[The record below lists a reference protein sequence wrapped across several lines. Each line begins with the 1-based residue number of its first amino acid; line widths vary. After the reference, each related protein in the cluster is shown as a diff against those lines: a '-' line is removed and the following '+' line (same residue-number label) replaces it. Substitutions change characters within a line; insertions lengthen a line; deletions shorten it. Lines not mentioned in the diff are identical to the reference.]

1 MGIGF
6 LSRQLLPG
14 VALLATLALGSCA
27 SLAGAEEAGNRL
39 IDKEA
44 QAKRRPK
51 TYLTVF
57 NNGYGGDPMPKE
69 PEKFEKLLKT
79 IASEGSFNAVMCRYS
94 ADREALCRK
103 YNVLMV
109 VDLLAD
115 GHHVYKNPKECEQ
128 LCGQLRGNPA
138 IVAYHLWSDRFGK
151 TGSGRARDIDNVHQW
166 DPTHA
171 TYSGTYQ
178 TEGMKHLAMSDFV
191 SYYDF
196 SWKRGPHKNF
206 SNLLTAWAVAKT
218 HDNRIGRCIETD
230 PGQPGEGN
238 YLRSLYLQNTSITC
252 GLKCCLW
259 FIGSQIMD
267 MNKLEFNE
275 LGRDA
280 AQVNG
285 WTKPLWAEIP
295 RLGLPAAIYS
305 TSITKDCNNHDVPAE
320 GGKHKMPPGL
330 ETHEFPKDFWLQPV
344 SGEFVM
350 GVFKYDGASDAVY
363 LANHNAYAEQDV
375 KLKVAKA
382 THARIFNHQS
392 GKYEE
397 VPVVDGAISFKLEKA
412 GGQLLLLP

>member
-6 LSRQLLPG
+6 LFRELLLG
-14 VALLATLALGSCA
+14 VALLATLALGSLA
-27 SLAGAEEAGNRL
+27 SLARAGEAGDRPS
-39 IDKEA
+39 DKEA
-44 QAKRRPK
+44 QAKRRPDI
-51 TYLTVF
+51 YLTVF

-79 IASEGSFNAVMCRYS
+79 IASEGNFNAVMCRHS
-94 ADREALCRK
+94 TDREAICKK

-115 GHHVYKNPKECEQ
+115 GHHVFKNPKECEQ
-128 LCGQLRGNPA
+128 LCGQLRGNPTV
-138 IVAYHLWSDRFGK
+138 VAYHLWSDRFGK
-151 TGSGRARDIDNVHQW
+151 TGPGRTRDINNVHQW

-178 TEGMKHLAMSDFV
+178 TEGMNYLAMSDFI

-206 SNLLTAWAVAKT
+206 SNLLTAWTVAKT
-218 HDNRIGRCIETD
+218 HDNRIGRYVETD
-230 PGQPGEGN
+230 PGRPGEGN
-238 YLRSLYLQNTSITC
+238 YLRSLYLQNTSIAC

-259 FIGSQIMD
+259 FIGSRIMD

-280 AQVNG
+280 AKVNA

-305 TSITKDCNNHDVPAE
+305 TSITKDSNNRDVPAE
-320 GGKHKMPPGL
+320 AGKHKMPPGL
-330 ETHEFPKDFWLQPV
+330 ETHEFPKEFWLQPV

-375 KLKVAKA
+375 KLKIAKT
-382 THARIFNHQS
+382 THPRIFNPQS

-397 VPVVDGAISFKLEKA
+397 VPVIDSTIRFKLEKA
-412 GGQLLLLP
+412 GGRLVLFP